1 MNEENPM
8 VMGGDGISAARSAEL
23 DEPEMVACD
32 LCGEEVPDEECIWG
46 VCDKCLAEAE
56 TFENSLWYG
65 AERPAR
71 VKINALYEKVL
82 SPDEIDALLYMAVLK
97 LHTEHPLA
105 FKALIHAHL
114 SDDSSDFADWLKE
127 QKGNE

>member
-23 DEPEMVACD
+23 DEPEMVVCD
-32 LCGEEVPDEECIWG
+32 LCGEEVPDEECRRG
-46 VCDKCLAEAE
+46 VCDKCLAAAE
-56 TFENSLWYG
+56 TFENSMRYG
-65 AERPAR
+65 AERPAS
-71 VKINALYEKVL
+71 VKINALYAKVL
-82 SPDEIDALLYMAVLK
+82 SPEEIDALLYMAVLK

-127 QKGNE
+127 HKK